1 MAKVSL
7 LGIPHDENSS
17 YLRGPAEA
25 PPLIRR
31 ELASD
36 AYTSWSET
44 GFDLTDRFVDY
55 GDIDFTQPGDP
66 WERIENEVGRALDAG
81 HPLIS
86 LGGDHAISWPVL
98 RAVRRR
104 HSSLTIVHIDA
115 HPDIYHSY
123 DDNPRSHTSPFA
135 RIMEEK
141 LADRLIQIGL
151 RTVNDHHRDQFKRF
165 GVEVVEMRHFKEGLQ
180 LDLKTP
186 VHLSMDLDAL
196 DPAFAPGI
204 SHREPGGFTTRQAIG
219 LIQGIDQPIV
229 AADVVEYNPRQD
241 LSRMPPATARCSCAA
256 PSRPHFG
263 SPDGRPANTTCAM
276 CSVSAPRDREPG
288 QVPSS
293 RR

>member
-36 AYTSWSET
+36 AYTSWSEI
-44 GFDLTDRFVDY
+44 GFDLTDSFIDH
-55 GDIDFTQPGDP
+55 GDLDFMQPGDP
-66 WERIENEVGRALDAG
+66 WDRIENEVGRALDAG

-104 HSSLTIVHIDA
+104 HPSLTIVHIDA

-123 DDNPRSHTSPFA
+123 GDNPRSHTSPFA
-135 RIMEEK
+135 RIMEEQ

-165 GVEVVEMRHFKEGLQ
+165 GVEVVEMRHFKEELGLN
-180 LDLKTP
+180 LETP
-186 VHLSMDLDAL
+186 VYISMDIDAL

-204 SHREPGGFTTRQAIG
+204 SHREPGGLTTRQVIG
-219 LIQGIDQPIV
+219 LIQSIDQPIV
-229 AADVVEYNPRQD
+229 AADIVEYNPRQD
-241 LSRMPPATARCSCAA
+241 LSNVTALVAA
-256 PSRPHFG
+256 KLVKEIAG
-263 SPDGRPANTTCAM
+263 MMLKTNGA
-276 CSVSAPRDREPG
+276 V
-288 QVPSS
+288 
-293 RR
+293 